1 MRTIRLIGFALWLVL
16 PAALSAVFVL
26 WIAAAYFKTD
36 ELCDACGTRMTL
48 AKELENNEFYALHEY
63 HCPKCPQRG
72 RLSVNKA
79 TGDSDWWEWKPETA
93 GTLDD
98 RKGTKHF

>member
-1 MRTIRLIGFALWLVL
+1 MKRLNALLLVIGLILSVVFVAMI
-16 PAALSAVFVL
+16 ADSAV
-26 WIAAAYFKTD
+26 KPD
-36 ELCDACGTRMTL
+36 EYCDACGTRMTL
-48 AKELENNEFYALHEY
+48 AVELENNEFYALHEY
-63 HCPKCPQRG
+63 RCPKCPQRG